1 MKSIVDLIR
10 AFFCNWFTEMIYP
23 NLRSNTT
30 TNSSDIW
37 QKMLDRF
44 AILFTP
50 IIKIWVRSNLSAWND
65 WLRKYSHRIR
75 VQLEAKIRAF
85 HTDNCTT
92 NLPSNIYFSL
102 FTKWTKFEI
111 EFRLNLR
118 FSEKRW
124 YFTRNYFDTK
134 LFLSVINVISQA
146 YSSQTRTKLEKYRA
160 YLIA

>member
-146 YSSQTRTKLEKYRA
+146 YSPQTRTKLEKYRA